1 MLPILRTLTTLTLYE
16 AIIVPHARSEI
27 RRWADLAQTIPNPE
41 LRAVATA
48 AVADDAGNAE
58 AAAAFGAFA
67 PRRSVRTVVEL
78 LVAWQILIDYVD
90 ALGEIDHADPL
101 SHGLELGA
109 ALTATIAEP
118 LERDHLERLAGNDGG
133 YLSALIDACRKRLNS
148 FPAVEA
154 VRAPAAA
161 AARRCGAAL
170 AHTHAA
176 AHAGETSRLEAWA
189 DVATTATSYAWWEI
203 AAGGN
208 SNIGVLALLA
218 VASDPASTVRDADAV
233 AAAYWPHVCTMS
245 TLLDSLVDYE
255 RDAHTGNFS
264 FVGRYADRDDAE
276 RGIVAASARSLDAVQ
291 QLRRSHTHAMIVCG
305 VAAFYGAEAKSH
317 SLAAQITPKVLMALR
332 PTATP
337 IAAALRAQRRLK
349 RRTAESTPD

>member
-1 MLPILRTLTTLTLYE
+1 MLPILRTLTTLAHYE
-16 AIIVPHARSEI
+16 AFIVPYARSEI
-27 RRWADLAQTIPNPE
+27 RRWADLAETIPDPE
-41 LRAVATA
+41 LRSVATTAVAE
-48 AVADDAGNAE
+48 DAGNAE

-67 PRRSVRTVVEL
+67 PRRSLRSAIEL
-78 LVAWQILIDYVD
+78 LVGWQILIDYVD
-90 ALGEIDHADPL
+90 ALGELDHADPL
-101 SHGLELGA
+101 GHGLELGA

-118 LERDHLERLAGNDGG
+118 LGRDQLARLAGDDDG
-133 YLSALIDACRKRLNS
+133 YLAALINACRTRLNS

-170 AHTHAA
+170 SHTHAA
-176 AHAGETSRLEAWA
+176 AQAGKTSRLEAWA
-189 DVATTATSYAWWEI
+189 DGATTATSYAWWEI

-218 VASDPASTVRDADAV
+218 VASDPSSTVRDADAV
-233 AAAYWPHVCTMS
+233 AAAYWPHICTMS

-264 FVGRYADRDDAE
+264 FVGRYANRDDAE

-305 VAAFYGAEAKSH
+305 VAAFYAAEADRD
-317 SLAAQITPKVLMALR
+317 SLAAQITPSVLKALR

-337 IAAALRAQRRLK
+337 IARALRVQRGLK
-349 RRTAESTPD
+349 RRTRSSDRS

>member
-1 MLPILRTLTTLTLYE
+1 MLPTLRTLTTLTLYE

-27 RRWADLAQTIPNPE
+27 RRWADLAETIPNPE
-41 LRAVATA
+41 LRAVATT

-58 AAAAFGAFA
+58 AAAAFGALA
-67 PRRSVRTVVEL
+67 PRRSRRAVVEL

-90 ALGEIDHADPL
+90 ALGELDHADPL
-101 SHGLELGA
+101 GHGLALGA

-118 LERDHLERLAGNDGG
+118 LERDQLARLAGDDGG
-133 YLSALIDACRKRLNS
+133 YLAALIDACRTRLDS

-161 AARRCGAAL
+161 AATRCGAAL

-176 AHAGETSRLEAWA
+176 AQAGDTARLEAWA
-189 DVATTATSYAWWEI
+189 QAATTSTPYAWWEI

-218 VASDPASTVRDADAV
+218 VASDPASTAHDADAV
-233 AAAYWPHVCTMS
+233 AAAYWPHVCMLS

-264 FVGRYADRDDAE
+264 FVGRYADRTHAE
-276 RGIVAASARSLDAVQ
+276 RGIVAVSARSLDAVQ

-305 VAAFYGAEAKSH
+305 VAAFYGADAQPH
-317 SLAAQITPKVLMALR
+317 SLAAQIAPKVLKALR

-337 IAAALRAQRRLK
+337 IAAALRAQSRLK
-349 RRTAESTPD
+349 PNRRRP